1 MTVGHRTFRPG
12 RDPRAVRQP
21 GGPGRAA
28 VAGRRTALVVGGGI
42 AGLVAATV
50 LAERGVAVT
59 LMEAQDRLG
68 GRVSAWPLS
77 DGRTM
82 SRGFHAFFRQ
92 YYNLRSLL
100 RRVDPRLSMLRPV
113 SDYPLQSAGGHSDSF
128 AHLPLRPPLN
138 LIGFVARSP
147 SFNLRTLA
155 GVDVRTALE
164 LMTPVFPEAFARYD
178 GESAASF
185 LDRLRFPEQARHL
198 ALEVFSR
205 SFFASPHDFAAGELV
220 AMFHAYFTGSAEG
233 LLFDVA
239 ADDYDTALW
248 APLGRRLAGLGVDVR
263 TSARVTNLDLG
274 DPIEV
279 GYVNET
285 SGAAGSERPDG
296 LVLATDARGLRRL
309 VATARHAD
317 PDWAEGVGRMADA
330 PPFGVLR
337 LWLDR
342 PVDADRPAFL
352 GTSGYGLLDNISVL
366 ERFEAGAAE
375 WASRTRGSVV
385 EVHAYALDGEAA
397 ASPDTVQ
404 ERLRTELARV
414 YPETAG
420 AGVSAQEWLL
430 RDDCSYPS
438 ADVPWADRP
447 GVRTPNERVLLAGDG
462 IRCELPVA
470 LMERAATTGMQAAN
484 ALLAGWHTAGHDV
497 WSVPTRGLL
506 ARPRP
511 LHPRSAQS
519 GDSPRARSSNRR
531 SA

>member
-1 MTVGHRTFRPG
+1 MTIRHRTFLPG
-12 RDPRAVRQP
+12 RDRRAVRQP
-21 GGPGRAA
+21 GTPGRAA
-28 VAGRRTALVVGGGI
+28 VAGRRTAVVVGGGI
-42 AGLVAATV
+42 AGLAAATV

-59 LMEAQDRLG
+59 LLEAQDRLG

-82 SRGFHAFFRQ
+82 SRGFHAFFKQ

-113 SDYPLQSAGGHSDSF
+113 SDYPLQMAGGPSDSF

-147 SFNLRTLA
+147 SFRLRTLA
-155 GVDVRTALE
+155 KVDVRAALE
-164 LMTPVFPEAFARYD
+164 LMTPAFPEAFAHYD
-178 GESAASF
+178 GESAAAF
-185 LDRLRFPEQARHL
+185 LDRLRFPAAARHL

-220 AMFHAYFTGSAEG
+220 AMFHAYFTGFRG
-233 LLFDVA
+233 R
-239 ADDYDTALW
+239 TAVRR
-248 APLGRRLAGLGVDVR
+248 ARRRLRHGAVGTARPSARESGGGGPHPHAGDR
-263 TSARVTNLDLG
+263 RWTSATRS
-274 DPIEV
+274 ESA
-279 GYVNET
+279 T
-285 SGAAGSERPDG
+285 STKPPVHAGSEQPDA
-296 LVLATDARGLRRL
+296 LVLATEARGLRGL
-309 VATARHAD
+309 VAGARHAD
-317 PDWAEGVGRMADA
+317 PNWAATISRMTDA
-330 PPFGVLR
+330 PAFGVLR

-352 GTSGYGLLDNISVL
+352 GTSGYGLLDNVSVL
-366 ERFEAGAAE
+366 ERFEAGAAR
-375 WASRTRGSVV
+375 WAARTGGSVV
-385 EVHAYALDGEAA
+385 EVHAYALDA
-397 ASPDTVQ
+397 ASATDPDSVQ
-404 ERLRTELARV
+404 ERLRAELARV
-414 YPETAG
+414 YPETAD
-420 AGVSAQEWLL
+420 AGISAKEWLL
-430 RDDCSYPS
+430 RDDCSYAG

-447 GVRTPNERVLLAGDG
+447 GVRTPDERVVLAGDG

-484 ALLAGWHTAGHDV
+484 ALLAGWGTAGHDV

-506 ARPRP
+506 ARPR
-511 LHPRSAQS
+511 RTSGNRQS